1 VTGFLLAV
9 YIFWTAKRPNSCRC
23 ICQDFNGWPCAC
35 RVCVLP
41 ISGLGDRSGYAGLHS
56 LRLGYDSQWKKENA
70 GRFCLSVL
78 WVTSPDPLDPSKFGG
93 PYDPLDPSPDPFY
106 PLTHHL
112 THFTPWP
119 ITWPILPRDPL
130 PVDPLSA
137 LCQVTVLNAL
147 QNDD

>member
-1 VTGFLLAV
+1 MTGFLLAV

-23 ICQDFNGWPCAC
+23 ICQDFNDWPCAC

-93 PYDPLDPSPDPFY
+93 P
-106 PLTHHL
+106 LTNRQLVTRFVVTASQLKVSLFLFHV
-112 THFTPWP
+112 TK
-119 ITWPILPRDPL
+119 ILYVENKVNSWTNESIMKR
-130 PVDPLSA
+130 LSGT
-137 LCQVTVLNAL
+137 LHVTT
-147 QNDD
+147 